1 MVQSCNI
8 DLVVKM
14 EINGEQQAAWQ
25 HGSSMKQWWR
35 HCSGPSLHTAT
46 GHQLEVAVR

>member
-25 HGSSMKQWWR
+25 HGSSMKQWRR